1 MPETPAPKAASRAK
15 PRGASPPGSVPAPP
29 AAPTNAHPAHPS
41 LSSFPVTPK
50 VIDASGLVLGR
61 AASLIAQRL
70 LKGEHVVVVNA
81 EKAVVVGGRESILA
95 NYRESRA
102 RGSVRKGPFYP
113 RRPDR
118 IFRRTVRGMLPYRHD
133 RGRDAFHRVMA
144 YVGVPGEFA
153 ALPRETLE
161 PARLRPSLRP
171 PMTLGEIS
179 RLLGAVG
186 PW

>member
-1 MPETPAPKAASRAK
+1 MPETPIPKGPAGGRPKARAPAGDVPPAPKA
-15 PRGASPPGSVPAPP
+15 PGPVR
-29 AAPTNAHPAHPS
+29 PAHPS

-81 EKAVVVGGRESILA
+81 ERAVVVGGRESILA
-95 NYRESRA
+95 TYRESRA

-133 RGRDAFHRVMA
+133 RGREAFHRIMA

-153 ALPRETLE
+153 SLPRETLE
-161 PARLRPSLRP
+161 PARVRPSLRP
-171 PMTLGEIS
+171 PLTLGEIS
-179 RLLGAVG
+179 RLLGSVG

>member
-1 MPETPAPKAASRAK
+1 MPETPAPKNPSRSRPKVSA
-15 PRGASPPGSVPAPP
+15 PAGGSPSALP
-29 AAPTNAHPAHPS
+29 AAGPARPAHPS
-41 LSSFPVTPK
+41 LSSFPVSPK

-70 LKGEHVVVVNA
+70 LQGEHVVVVNA

-95 NYRESRA
+95 TYRESRA
-102 RGSVRKGPFYP
+102 RGSVRKGPFSP

-133 RGRDAFHRVMA
+133 RGREAFHRVMA

-161 PARLRPSLRP
+161 PARARPSLRP
-171 PMTLGEIS
+171 PLTLGEIS
-179 RLLGAVG
+179 RLLGSVG

>member
-1 MPETPAPKAASRAK
+1 MPEASAPRPAARAK
-15 PRGASPPGSVPAPP
+15 PKGAATGGTPPRASGAPERSR
-29 AAPTNAHPAHPS
+29 PAHPP

-81 EKAVVVGGRESILA
+81 EKAVVVGGRESILS

-133 RGRDAFHRVMA
+133 RGREAFHRIMA

-153 ALPRETLE
+153 SLPRETLA
-161 PARLRPSLRP
+161 PAQVRPSLRP

-179 RLLGAVG
+179 RLLGSVG

>member
-1 MPETPAPKAASRAK
+1 LPEPQPTPQTSSDSSREGPKRPSKASRA
-15 PRGASPPGSVPAPP
+15 P
-29 AAPTNAHPAHPS
+29 
-41 LSSFPVTPK
+41 PK

-70 LKGEHVVVVNA
+70 LLGEEIVIINA
-81 EKAVVVGGRESILA
+81 DRAVVVGSRESVLSRFKE
-95 NYRESRA
+95 YRA

-118 IFRRTVRGMLPYRHD
+118 IFRRTVRGMLPYHHQ
-133 RGRDAFHRVMA
+133 RGRDAFKRVMT
-144 YVGVPGEFA
+144 YVGLPPEFA
-153 ALPRETLE
+153 QFPRESLKGAE
-161 PARLRPSLRP
+161 PRPSLKP

-179 RLLGAVG
+179 HLLGSEG